1 MPETLAMLVS
11 KTPYLLTSGRRKNA
25 MTAPRIATNIPK
37 WSNIANKPKRGIRLK
52 SPRIWTTKLRT
63 KPEAEKKANRWR
75 KLFIV

>member
-1 MPETLAMLVS
+1 
-11 KTPYLLTSGRRKNA
+11 